1 MPALK
6 KLAATLALSMLPV
19 AALAATIGGTDYATQ
34 YDYREFFTA
43 ADGKPFQVVL
53 AGEVFPGLAPDAVA
67 LRLLPQMQANK
78 PRPRLTFTYDA
89 PAELP
94 RPYYRL
100 VLIFNAANDLGAGSV
115 CATGQ
120 TRFRPGVAGR
130 VHVFAVYCRNELA
143 LSQLTGWTEASG
155 PDDPRMGELF
165 KDVFAQVF
173 SDAMHLR
180 PQNANPSFR

>member
-1 MPALK
+1 MLR
-6 KLAATLALSMLPV
+6 KLAAAALAVAALPV

-34 YDYREFFTA
+34 YDYQEFFIA
-43 ADGKPFQVVL
+43 ADGRPFRVVL
-53 AGEVFPGLAPDAVA
+53 AGEPFPGLAADDVA

-78 PRPRLTFTYDA
+78 PRPRLTFTYDM

-130 VHVFAVYCRNELA
+130 VHVFAVYCRNDLA
-143 LSQLTGWTEASG
+143 LSQLTAWTNAAG

>member
-1 MPALK
+1 MFR
-6 KLAATLALSMLPV
+6 KLAAAAIAV
-19 AALAATIGGTDYATQ
+19 AALPIAAVAATIGGTDYATQ
-34 YDYREFFTA
+34 YDYREFYTV

-53 AGEVFPGLAPDAVA
+53 AGEAFPGLAADAVA

-78 PRPRLTFTYDA
+78 PRPRLTFTYDT
-89 PAELP
+89 PAERP

-100 VLIFNAANDLGAGSV
+100 VMIFNAANDLSASSV
-115 CATGQ
+115 CTTGQ

-130 VHVFAVYCRNELA
+130 VHIFAVYCRNELA
-143 LSQLTGWTEASG
+143 LSQLTGWTGASG

-173 SDAMHLR
+173 SDAPWLR
-180 PQNANPSFR
+180 PQNTSPSFR

>member
-1 MPALK
+1 MRRFFFKISAVLSGLVVLPAI
-6 KLAATLALSMLPV
+6 AV
-19 AALAATIGGTDYATQ
+19 AATIGGTDYATQ

-43 ADGKPFQVVL
+43 TDGKPFQVVL

-78 PRPRLTFTYDA
+78 PRPRLTFTYDG

-94 RPYYRL
+94 RPNYRL
-100 VLIFNAANDLGAGSV
+100 VLIFNAANDLGAVSV

-130 VHVFAVYCRNELA
+130 VHGFAVYCRNELA
-143 LSQLTGWTEASG
+143 LSQ
-155 PDDPRMGELF
+155 
-165 KDVFAQVF
+165 
-173 SDAMHLR
+173 
-180 PQNANPSFR
+180 